1 VSKWRVLAVD
11 DEPAL
16 LTIISQLLRTET
28 CVVETAA
35 NASLAWEK
43 LNDPQASFS
52 FVILDRKMPGIDGL
66 ELLKWIKADHRL
78 KSLPVIML
86 SGAASPEQ
94 IAEGIESGAFYYLPK
109 PYQHKAM
116 LCLVRAVKAD
126 IELRA
131 EVSAQAARHIE
142 SLQYFTQ
149 AELQFST
156 LEDVS
161 RVAGI
166 LAAMCPDPDRASSGL
181 VELLL
186 NAVEHGNLGI
196 SYQEKKQ
203 LLYEDG
209 WEDELRRRLALPEY
223 RDRRATVSFERRPDA
238 LIFRIADQGEGFDWA
253 KYLEL
258 DPKRSLDPNG
268 RGIAMSRRYSFSSVE
283 FLGIGNVVTATV
295 SLETPSPLPSHK
307 GRGGAL
313 KVQEVDAGILP
324 GGAE

>member
-1 VSKWRVLAVD
+1 MPGYEVPKWRVLAVD

-16 LTIISQLLRTET
+16 LAIISQLLRNET

-35 NASLAWEK
+35 NASRAWEM
-43 LNDPQASFS
+43 LNDPQNSFS

-66 ELLKWIKADHRL
+66 ELLKWIKADGRL
-78 KSLPVIML
+78 KALPVIMQ
-86 SGAASPEQ
+86 SGAVSPEQ
-94 IAEGIESGAFYYLPK
+94 IAEGIAAGAFYYLTK

-116 LCLVRAVKAD
+116 LCIVRAVKAD

-142 SLQYFTQ
+142 SLQYITQ
-149 AELQFST
+149 AELHFST
-156 LEDVS
+156 PEDVS

-166 LAAMCPDPDRASSGL
+166 LAAMCPDPDQASSGL

-196 SYQEKKQ
+196 SYQEKKR
-203 LLYEDG
+203 LLYEES
-209 WEDELRRRLALPEY
+209 WEAEVQRRLGLPEY
-223 RDRRATVSFERRPDA
+223 RDRRATVTVERRPDA
-238 LIFRIADQGEGFDWA
+238 LSFRIADQGEGFDWV

-283 FLGIGNVVTATV
+283 FQGIGNVVTATV
-295 SLETPSPLPSHK
+295 PLQGESP
-307 GRGGAL
+307 GA
-313 KVQEVDAGILP
+313 
-324 GGAE
+324 

>member
-16 LTIISQLLRTET
+16 LAIITQLLRNET

-35 NASLAWEK
+35 NASLAWEM
-43 LNDPQASFS
+43 LQNRRGFYS

-66 ELLKWIKADHRL
+66 ELLKWIKADSRL
-78 KSLPVIML
+78 KALPVIMQ
-86 SGAASPEQ
+86 SGAVAPEQ
-94 IAEGIESGAFYYLPK
+94 IAEGIEAGAFYYLTK

-116 LCLVRAVKAD
+116 LSIVRAVKAD

-142 SLQYFTQ
+142 SLQYITR
-149 AELQFST
+149 AELHFQT
-156 LEDVS
+156 PEDVS

-166 LAAMCPDPDRASSGL
+166 LAALCPDPDQASSGL

-196 SYQEKKQ
+196 NYQEKTR

-209 WEDELRRRLALPEY
+209 WDEELRRRLALPEY
-223 RDRRATVSFERRPDA
+223 RDRVATVTFERGPDA
-238 LIFRIADQGEGFDWA
+238 MRFRIADQGEGFDWA
-253 KYLEL
+253 KYLDL
-258 DPKRSLDPNG
+258 DPERSLDPNG
-268 RGIAMSRRYSFSSVE
+268 RGIAMSRRHLFSSVE
-283 FLGIGNVVTATV
+283 FQGVGNVVIATV
-295 SLETPSPLPSHK
+295 
-307 GRGGAL
+307 AL
-313 KVQEVDAGILP
+313 
-324 GGAE
+324 